1 MEKIDKTLKMIIMN
15 YLNKTLAAAAMLMA
29 AATLF
34 SCQKNAEDT
43 PSTVTVDKELV
54 AHGVETDMQ
63 SAVKEVP
70 VKCDGEWHVTI
81 TQGTPRWLRIEGW
94 NVVYKGDATL
104 TLIID
109 ENLSKVDRKAML
121 RITNNVGELVQTIPV
136 TQFYNYEGEAPTNG
150 SGQAFAD
157 KGLGTALA
165 YDYALNVKK
174 MVTMNANE
182 YQASKVHLLNNVL
195 NFARIEDWLY
205 RGIMQ
210 KSTYVEAPI
219 PVSNLQAVLLDS
231 CLVQS
236 KSLSVGMDLGVEF
249 GPLTVSGHGQYNS
262 AKDESRAHVDYSII
276 RRAPMYNVYLSPAEL
291 SAFASD
297 ARYNKVDFD
306 ADDAAFAQIDETIVR
321 YQRYN
326 QRTRKTDLNYRG
338 LTEDQEI
345 EVSNMEASIILRY
358 DHAGIFSTAFNDRYN
373 ELYNAIVRRKNQG
386 KEVNLDELESIL
398 GALDSEFGPFI
409 IAGGDY
415 GGSMFLHCEIDTMK
429 MVGNAS
435 FVAQMSAEFAGI
447 GNFTGKLDYTEDG
460 YNLLRD
466 SNTDIKILGGSANE
480 TADKMLDCITSGEAT
495 DLGNWQQLLM
505 EWVQSMYSDG
515 SPDNPFSGTPNVSK
529 AVPISFT
536 ITPIW
541 TFIREAEIQK
551 YVKDYF
557 MEAYKERGIGEYFG
571 IMEGSDNPGAEN
583 FMNLYKN
590 YWEE

>member
-1 MEKIDKTLKMIIMN
+1 ML
-15 YLNKTLAAAAMLMA
+15 LAAAA
-29 AATLF
+29 LF
-34 SCQKNAEDT
+34 SCQKEDT
-43 PSTVTVDKELV
+43 PSTVNVDKELV

-70 VKCDGEWHVTI
+70 VKCDGEWHVTV
-81 TQGTPRWLRIEGW
+81 TQSKPHWLRIEGW
-94 NVVYKGDATL
+94 QVVYKGNATL

-109 ENLSKVDRKAML
+109 ENLSKVDRSAML
-121 RITNNVGELVQTIPV
+121 RITNNVGELVQAIPV
-136 TQFYNYEGEAPTNG
+136 TQFYNYKGEAPTNG

-174 MVTMNANE
+174 MATMNANE
-182 YQASKVHLLNNVL
+182 YQASKVHLLNNML
-195 NFARIEDWLY
+195 NFARIEDY
-205 RGIMQ
+205 MTRGIMQ

-219 PVSNLQAVLLDS
+219 PVSNLQAVLVDS
-231 CLVQS
+231 CLVQN
-236 KSLSVGMDLGVEF
+236 KHLGMCLDLGIEF
-249 GPLTVSGHGQYNS
+249 GPLTVKAHGAYDS
-262 AKDESRAHVDYSII
+262 TKDESRAHVDYAII
-276 RRAPMYNVYLSPAEL
+276 RHAPMYNVYISPAEL

-326 QRTRKTDLNYRG
+326 QRTRKTNLNYRG

-345 EVSNMEASIILRY
+345 EVSNMEAAINLRY
-358 DHAGIFSTAFNDRYN
+358 DHAGVYSTAFNERYN

-386 KEVNLDELESIL
+386 KEVNMEELESIL

-415 GGSMFLHCEIDTMK
+415 GGSMSLHCEIDTMMLEGGVK
-429 MVGNAS
+429 FDTKIA
-435 FVAQMSAEFAGI
+435 AEMEGL
-447 GNFTGKLDYTEDG
+447 GLVEGEVHYTEKG
-460 YNLLRD
+460 YSLLRN
-466 SNTDIKILGGSANE
+466 SNTDIQILGGNANE
-480 TADKMLDCITSGEAT
+480 TTDKMMDIITSGNAT
-495 DLGNWQQLLM
+495 ALGNWQQILM

-515 SPDNPFSGTPNVSK
+515 SPDNPFSGKPNVSK

-557 MEAYKERGIGEYFG
+557 MAAYKERGIGNYFG

-583 FMNLYKN
+583 FMNLYKG
-590 YWEE
+590 YWDE

>member
-1 MEKIDKTLKMIIMN
+1 MN
-15 YLNKTLAAAAMLMA
+15 YLNKTFAAAVMLMA
-29 AATLF
+29 AAALF
-34 SCQKNAEDT
+34 SCQKEDT
-43 PSTVTVDKELV
+43 PSTVNVDKELV

-70 VKCDGEWHVTI
+70 VKCDGEWHVTV
-81 TQGTPRWLRIEGW
+81 TQSKPHWLRIEGW
-94 NVVYKGDATL
+94 QVVYKGNATL

-109 ENLSKVDRKAML
+109 ENLSKVDRSAML
-121 RITNNVGELVQTIPV
+121 RITNNVGELVQAIPV
-136 TQFYNYEGEAPTNG
+136 TQFYNYKGEAPTNG

-165 YDYALNVKK
+165 YDYALNVKD
-174 MVTMNANE
+174 MVTMNPNE

-195 NFARIEDWLY
+195 NFARIEDWMA

-219 PVSNLQAVLLDS
+219 PVSDLQAVLVDS

-236 KSLSVGMDLGVEF
+236 KHLKVSLDLSVEF
-249 GPLTVSGHGQYNS
+249 GPLTVKGHGVYDS
-262 AKDESRAHVDYSII
+262 TKDESRAHVDYSII
-276 RRAPMYNVYLSPAEL
+276 RHAPMYNVYISPAEL

-326 QRTRKTDLNYRG
+326 QRTRKTNLNYRG

-345 EVSNMEASIILRY
+345 EVSNMEASINLRY
-358 DHAGIFSTAFNDRYN
+358 DHAGVYSTAFNERYN

-386 KEVNLDELESIL
+386 KEVNLDELEPIL

-415 GGSMFLHCEIDTMK
+415 GGAMFLHCQIDTMK
-429 MVGNAS
+429 LEGHAK
-435 FVAQMSAEFAGI
+435 FDTKLAAEVQGI
-447 GNFTGKLDYTEDG
+447 GSIEGGVEYTEDG
-460 YNLLRD
+460 YSLLRD
-466 SNTDIKILGGSANE
+466 SNTDIQILGGNANE
-480 TADKMLDCITSGEAT
+480 TTDKMMDIITSGNAT
-495 DLGNWQQLLM
+495 ALGNWQQILM
-505 EWVQSMYSDG
+505 EWVQSMYSNG

-557 MEAYKERGIGEYFG
+557 MAAYKERGIGNYFG

-583 FMNLYKN
+583 FMNLYKG
-590 YWEE
+590 YW

>member
-1 MEKIDKTLKMIIMN
+1 MN

-29 AATLF
+29 AAVLF
-34 SCQKNAEDT
+34 SCEKSWDDT
-43 PSTVTVDKELV
+43 PSNVTVDKELV

-70 VKCDGEWHVTI
+70 VKCDGEWHVTL
-81 TQGTPRWLRIEGW
+81 TQTEPHWMRIEGW
-94 NVVYKGDATL
+94 QVVYKGDATL

-109 ENLSKVDRKAML
+109 ENLSKVDRSAML
-121 RITNNVGELVQTIPV
+121 RITNNVGELVQAIPV
-136 TQFYNYEGEAPTNG
+136 TQFYNYNGEAPTNG

-165 YDYALNVKK
+165 YDYALNLKQ
-174 MVTMNANE
+174 MVTMNPNE

-195 NFARIEDWLY
+195 NFARIEDWMS
-205 RGIMQ
+205 RGVMQ

-236 KSLSVGMDLGVEF
+236 KHLEVSLDLSVEF
-249 GPLTVSGHGQYNS
+249 GPLTVTGHGEYNS
-262 AKDESRAHVDYSII
+262 YKQESRAHVDYAII
-276 RRAPMYNVYLSPAEL
+276 RHAPMYNVYLSPAEL

-326 QRTRKTDLNYRG
+326 QRTRKTNLNYRG
-338 LTEDQEI
+338 LTEEQEI
-345 EVSNMEASIILRY
+345 EVSNMEDAINLRY
-358 DHAGIFSTAFNDRYN
+358 DHAGVYSTAFNERYN
-373 ELYNAIVRRKNQG
+373 ELYNEIIRRKRQG
-386 KEVNLDELESIL
+386 KEVDMEKLEAIL

-415 GGSMFLHCEIDTMK
+415 GGAMYLHCQIDTMK
-429 MVGNAS
+429 LDGGAT
-435 FVAQMSAEFAGI
+435 FDGKISAEFAGLF
-447 GNFTGKLDYTEDG
+447 NFEGTVNYSEEG
-460 YNLLRD
+460 YSLLRD

-480 TADKMLDCITSGEAT
+480 TADKMLDCITSGDAT
-495 DLGNWQQLLM
+495 DLGNWQQLLV

-536 ITPIW
+536 VTPIW

-557 MEAYKERGIGEYFG
+557 MAAYKERGIGNYFG

-583 FMNLYKN
+583 FMNLYKG
-590 YWEE
+590 YWDD

>member
-1 MEKIDKTLKMIIMN
+1 ML
-15 YLNKTLAAAAMLMA
+15 LAAAA
-29 AATLF
+29 LF
-34 SCQKNAEDT
+34 SCQKEDT
-43 PSTVTVDKELV
+43 PSTVNVDKELV

-81 TQGTPRWLRIEGW
+81 TQTKPHWMRIEGW
-94 NVVYKGDATL
+94 QVVYKGDATL
-104 TLIID
+104 TLLID
-109 ENLSKVDRKAML
+109 ENLTKVDREAKL
-121 RITNNVGELVQTIPV
+121 RITNSVGDLVQVIPV
-136 TQFYNYEGEAPTNG
+136 TQFYNFEGEPPTNG

-165 YDYALNVKK
+165 YDYALNLKQ
-174 MVTMNANE
+174 MVTMNPNE

-195 NFARIEDWLY
+195 NFARIEDWMAK
-205 RGIMQ
+205 GIMQ

-236 KSLSVGMDLGVEF
+236 KYLEVSLDLSVEF
-249 GPLTVSGHGQYNS
+249 GPLTVTGHGEYNS
-262 AKDESRAHVDYSII
+262 YKQESRAHVDYAII
-276 RRAPMYNVYLSPAEL
+276 RHAPMYNVYLSPAEL
-291 SAFASD
+291 SAFAND

-306 ADDAAFAQIDETIVR
+306 ADDAAFAQIDETILR

-326 QRTRKTDLNYRG
+326 QRTRKTNLNYRG
-338 LTEDQEI
+338 LTEEQEI
-345 EVSNMEASIILRY
+345 EVSNMEAAINLRY
-358 DHAGIFSTAFNDRYN
+358 DHAGVYSTAFNERYN

-386 KEVNLDELESIL
+386 KEVDLEQLEPIL

-415 GGSMFLHCEIDTMK
+415 GGAMYLHCQIDTMK
-429 MVGNAS
+429 LDGAAK
-435 FVAQMSAEFAGI
+435 FDGKISAEFAGLF
-447 GNFTGKLDYTEDG
+447 NFEGTVNYSEEG
-460 YNLLRD
+460 YSLLRD
-466 SNTDIKILGGSANE
+466 SNTDIQILGGSANE
-480 TADKMLDCITSGEAT
+480 TADKMLDCITSGDAT
-495 DLGNWQQLLM
+495 DLGNWQQLLV
-505 EWVQSMYSDG
+505 EWIQSMYSG
-515 SPDNPFSGTPNVSK
+515 SSPDRPFEGTPNVSK

-536 ITPIW
+536 VTPIW

-557 MEAYKERGIGEYFG
+557 MAAYKERGIGNYFG

-583 FMNLYKN
+583 FMNLYKG
-590 YWEE
+590 YWD

>member
-1 MEKIDKTLKMIIMN
+1 ML
-15 YLNKTLAAAAMLMA
+15 LAAAV
-29 AATLF
+29 LF
-34 SCQKNAEDT
+34 SCQKDDT

-81 TQGTPRWLRIEGW
+81 SQSNPHWLRIEGW
-94 NVVYKGDATL
+94 QVVYKGDATL
-104 TLIID
+104 TLLID
-109 ENLSKVDRKAML
+109 ENLTKVDREAKL
-121 RITNNVGELVQTIPV
+121 RITNSVGDLVQVISV
-136 TQFYNYEGEAPTNG
+136 TQFYNFEGGPPTNG

-165 YDYALNVKK
+165 YDYALNLKQ
-174 MVTMNANE
+174 MVTMNPNE

-195 NFARIEDWLY
+195 NFARIEDWMN
-205 RGIMQ
+205 RGFMQ

-249 GPLTVSGHGQYNS
+249 GPLTVAGHGTYNS

-306 ADDAAFAQIDETIVR
+306 ADDAAFAQIDETIMR

-326 QRTRKTDLNYRG
+326 QRTRKTNLNYRG

-345 EVSNMEASIILRY
+345 EVSNMEASINLRY

-386 KEVNLDELESIL
+386 KEVNLDELEPIL

-429 MVGNAS
+429 MVGSAD
-435 FVAQMSAEFAGI
+435 FTAKMSAEFAGI
-447 GNFTGKLDYTEDG
+447 GNFTGDLHYTEDG

-466 SNTDIKILGGSANE
+466 SNTDIQILGGSANE

-505 EWVQSMYSDG
+505 EWVQSMYSGG
-515 SPDNPFSGTPNVSK
+515 SPDQPFSGTPNVSK

-557 MEAYKERGIGEYFG
+557 MAAYKERGIGNYFG

-590 YWEE
+590 YWDE

>member
-1 MEKIDKTLKMIIMN
+1 MN
-15 YLNKTLAAAAMLMA
+15 YLNKTLAAAAMLTA
-29 AATLF
+29 AAVLF
-34 SCQKNAEDT
+34 SCQKEDT
-43 PSTVTVDKELV
+43 PSTVNVDKELV

-70 VKCDGEWHVTI
+70 VKCDGEWHVTV
-81 TQGTPRWLRIEGW
+81 TQSKPHWLRIEGW
-94 NVVYKGDATL
+94 QVVYKGNATL

-109 ENLSKVDRKAML
+109 ENLTKVDREATL
-121 RITNNVGELVQTIPV
+121 RITNNVGDLVQTITV
-136 TQFYNYEGEAPTNG
+136 TQFYNYKGEAPTNG

-165 YDYALNVKK
+165 YDYALNLKQ
-174 MVTMNANE
+174 MVTMNPNE

-195 NFARIEDWLY
+195 NFARIEDWMN

-249 GPLTVSGHGQYNS
+249 GPLTVSGHGEYNS

-306 ADDAAFAQIDETIVR
+306 ADDAAFAQIDETILR

-326 QRTRKTDLNYRG
+326 QRTKKTNLNYRG

-345 EVSNMEASIILRY
+345 EVSNMEASINLRY
-358 DHAGIFSTAFNDRYN
+358 DHAGVYSTAFNERYN

-386 KEVNLDELESIL
+386 KEVNMEELEPIL

-429 MVGNAS
+429 MVGNAD
-435 FVAQMSAEFAGI
+435 FTAQMSAEFAGI
-447 GNFTGKLDYTEDG
+447 GNFTGKLVYTEDG

-466 SNTDIKILGGSANE
+466 SNTDIQILGGSANE
-480 TADKMLDCITSGEAT
+480 TADKMLDCITSGNAT

-505 EWVQSMYSDG
+505 EWVQSMYSNG
-515 SPDNPFSGTPNVSK
+515 SPDQPFSGTPNVSK

-536 ITPIW
+536 VTPIW

-557 MEAYKERGIGEYFG
+557 MAAYKERGIGNYFG

-590 YWEE
+590 YWDE

>member
-15 YLNKTLAAAAMLMA
+15 YLNKTLAAASMLLA
-29 AATLF
+29 AAVLF
-34 SCQKNAEDT
+34 SCEKDDT
-43 PSTVTVDKELV
+43 PSNVTVDEELV
-54 AHGVETDMQ
+54 ARGVETDMQ
-63 SAVKEVP
+63 SAVIEVP
-70 VKCDGEWHVTI
+70 VKCDGEWHVTL
-81 TQGTPRWLRIEGW
+81 TQTKPHWLRIEGW
-94 NVVYKGDATL
+94 QVVYNGNATL

-109 ENLSKVDRKAML
+109 ENLSKVDRSAML
-121 RITNNVGELVQTIPV
+121 RITNNVGELVQAIPV
-136 TQFYNYEGEAPTNG
+136 TQFYNYKGEAPTNG

-165 YDYALNVKK
+165 YDYALNLKQ
-174 MVTMNANE
+174 MVTMNPNE

-195 NFARIEDWLY
+195 NFARIEDWMS
-205 RGIMQ
+205 RGVMQ

-236 KSLSVGMDLGVEF
+236 KTLEVSLDLSVEF
-249 GPLTVSGHGQYNS
+249 GPLTVTGHGEYNS
-262 AKDESRAHVDYSII
+262 YKQESRAHVDYAII
-276 RRAPMYNVYLSPAEL
+276 RHAPMYNVYLSPAEL

-326 QRTRKTDLNYRG
+326 QRTRKTNLNYRG
-338 LTEDQEI
+338 LTEEQEI
-345 EVSNMEASIILRY
+345 EVSNMEDAINLRY
-358 DHAGIFSTAFNDRYN
+358 DHAGVYSTAFNERYN
-373 ELYNAIVRRKNQG
+373 ELYNEIIRRKRQG
-386 KEVNLDELESIL
+386 KEVDMEKLEAIL

-415 GGSMFLHCEIDTMK
+415 GGAMYLHCQIDTMK
-429 MVGNAS
+429 LDGAAK
-435 FVAQMSAEFAGI
+435 FDGKISAEFAGLF
-447 GNFTGKLDYTEDG
+447 NFEGTVTYSEEG
-460 YNLLRD
+460 YSLLRD
-466 SNTDIKILGGSANE
+466 SNTDIQILGGSANE
-480 TADKMLDCITSGEAT
+480 TADKMLDCITSGDAT
-495 DLGNWQQLLM
+495 DLGNWQQLLV
-505 EWVQSMYSDG
+505 EWIQSMYSDG
-515 SPDNPFSGTPNVSK
+515 SPDRPFEGTPNVSK

-536 ITPIW
+536 VTPIW

-557 MEAYKERGIGEYFG
+557 MEAYKERGIGNYFG

-583 FMNLYKN
+583 FMNLYKG
-590 YWEE
+590 YWD

>member
-1 MEKIDKTLKMIIMN
+1 
-15 YLNKTLAAAAMLMA
+15 
-29 AATLF
+29 
-34 SCQKNAEDT
+34 
-43 PSTVTVDKELV
+43 
-54 AHGVETDMQ
+54 
-63 SAVKEVP
+63 
-70 VKCDGEWHVTI
+70 
-81 TQGTPRWLRIEGW
+81 
-94 NVVYKGDATL
+94 
-104 TLIID
+104 
-109 ENLSKVDRKAML
+109 
-121 RITNNVGELVQTIPV
+121 
-136 TQFYNYEGEAPTNG
+136 
-150 SGQAFAD
+150 
-157 KGLGTALA
+157 
-165 YDYALNVKK
+165 
-174 MVTMNANE
+174 
-182 YQASKVHLLNNVL
+182 
-195 NFARIEDWLY
+195 
-205 RGIMQ
+205 MQ

-236 KSLSVGMDLGVEF
+236 KSLGVGMDLGVEF
-249 GPLTVSGHGQYNS
+249 GPLTVAGHGQYNS
-262 AKDESRAHVDYSII
+262 TKDESRAHVDYSII

-306 ADDAAFAQIDETIVR
+306 ADDAAFAQIDETILR

-326 QRTRKTDLNYRG
+326 QRTKKTNLNYRG

-345 EVSNMEASIILRY
+345 EVSNMEASINLRY
-358 DHAGIFSTAFNDRYN
+358 DHAGVFSTAFNDRYN

-386 KEVNLDELESIL
+386 KEVSLEELEPIL

-429 MVGNAS
+429 MVGSAD
-435 FVAQMSAEFAGI
+435 FTAKLSAEFSGI
-447 GNFTGKLDYTEDG
+447 GNFTGDLTYTEDG

-466 SNTDIKILGGSANE
+466 SNTDIQILGGSANE

-505 EWVQSMYSDG
+505 EWVQSMYSNG
-515 SPDNPFSGTPNVSK
+515 SPDQPFSGEPNVSK

-536 ITPIW
+536 VTPIW

-557 MEAYKERGIGEYFG
+557 MAAYKERGIGNYFG

-583 FMNLYKN
+583 FMNLYKG
-590 YWEE
+590 YWDD